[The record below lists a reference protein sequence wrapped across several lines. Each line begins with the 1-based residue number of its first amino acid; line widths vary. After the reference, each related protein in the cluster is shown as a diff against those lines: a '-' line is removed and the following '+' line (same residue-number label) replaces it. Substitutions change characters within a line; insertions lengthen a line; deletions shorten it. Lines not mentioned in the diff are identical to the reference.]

1 MYLWKKIKK
10 NRMSYIFI
18 SPFYI
23 LFSIFGLY
31 PLLYGI
37 KLSFY
42 DWHGIGSWKYIG
54 FENYSSLFGDELFGI
69 SLRNTVYFWFTIAIP
84 LTILGL
90 IFAFILNNEELKFR
104 GIFRTI
110 YILPYVTSSIIIGIV
125 FLSLYDKNYGW
136 INLLL
141 KNLGCKPIEWL
152 TSTQYSKPSVI
163 GLMLWRWTGYNMVIM
178 LGGLQGI
185 PKEVYEAAKIDG
197 ASSFRSFLSIT
208 VPLMRPTI
216 VLCMILSTIGVF
228 NMFEEPYILTGGG
241 PEYSS
246 TTLTIYLYNTVFQYG
261 RYGYGAMLSIV
272 ISIMIIII
280 SFLQRII
287 IKEAY

>member
-1 MYLWKKIKK
+1 MHIWKEIKK
-10 NRMSYIFI
+10 NKMSYIFI

-42 DWHGIGSWKYIG
+42 DWHGIGPWKYIG
-54 FENYSSLFGDELFGI
+54 FENYSSLFKDELFKV
-69 SLRNTVYFWFTIAIP
+69 SLENTVYFWFTTAIP

-90 IFAFILNNEELKFR
+90 LIAFILNNESLKFR
-104 GIFRTI
+104 GTFRTI
-110 YILPYVTSSIIIGIV
+110 YILPYVTSTIIVGIV
-125 FLSLYDKNYGW
+125 FLSLYDQNYGW

-141 KNLGCKPIEWL
+141 KKLGFEPVQWL
-152 TSTQYSKPSVI
+152 TSVHWSKPSIV
-163 GLMLWRWTGYNMVIM
+163 GLVLWKWIGYNMVIM

-185 PKEVYEAAKIDG
+185 PRELYEAAKIDG
-197 ASSFRSFLSIT
+197 ASSFKSFTSIT

-216 VLCMILSTIGVF
+216 IFCMILSTIGTF
-228 NMFEEPYILTGGG
+228 NMFEEPYILTKGG

-246 TTLTIYLYNTVFQYG
+246 TTLGIYLYNTAFQYG
-261 RYGYGAMLSIV
+261 RFGYGASLAIV
-272 ISIMIIII
+272 VSIMIILT
-280 SFLQRII
+280 SFLQRAI
-287 IKEAY
+287 IKEVY